1 MPALLRYETGTC
13 LGSEHA
19 RRSANML
26 RAATERDF
34 AFLRTFSTGP
44 DDEKLRAQIRDG
56 RLRIIESAG
65 EPVGFLKFY
74 VLWEVLPFIEVILVR
89 EDRRRHGIG
98 RDAVRSW
105 EREMAARSFRRVLIS
120 TQADETAQEFWRR
133 IGYRDC
139 GSLMLPGC
147 PAELFMF
154 HDITPACNIFT
165 H

>member
-1 MPALLRYETGTC
+1 
-13 LGSEHA
+13 
-19 RRSANML
+19 ML

-34 AFLRTFSTGP
+34 AFLRALSACP

-65 EPVGFLKFY
+65 EPVGFIKFY
-74 VLWEVLPFIEVILVR
+74 VLWELLPFIEVILVR
-89 EDRRRHGIG
+89 EDRRRRGIG

-105 EREMAARSFRRVLIS
+105 EREMAGRSFRRILTS

-139 GSLMLPGC
+139 GSFMLPGW
-147 PAELFMF
+147 PAELFLF
-154 HDITPACNIFT
+154 HDIGDVYA
-165 H
+165 

>member
-1 MPALLRYETGTC
+1 
-13 LGSEHA
+13 
-19 RRSANML
+19 ML

-34 AFLRTFSTGP
+34 AFLRALSACP

-65 EPVGFLKFY
+65 EPVGFIKFY
-74 VLWEVLPFIEVILVR
+74 VLWEMLPFIEVLVVR
-89 EDRRRHGIG
+89 EDRRRRGIG

-105 EREMAARSFRRVLIS
+105 EREMAGRSFRRVITS

-139 GSLMLPGC
+139 GSLMLPGW
-147 PAELFMF
+147 PAELFLF
-154 HDITPACNIFT
+154 HDIGDVYA
-165 H
+165 

>member
-1 MPALLRYETGTC
+1 
-13 LGSEHA
+13 
-19 RRSANML
+19 ML

-34 AFLRTFSTGP
+34 AFLRAFSAGP

-65 EPVGFLKFY
+65 EPVGFIKFY
-74 VLWEVLPFIEVILVR
+74 VLWEVLPFIEVIMVR
-89 EDRRRHGIG
+89 EDRRRCGIG

-105 EREMAARSFRRVLIS
+105 EREMAARSFRRALIS

-133 IGYRDC
+133 IDYRDC
-139 GSLMLPGC
+139 GSITLPGR

-154 HDITPACNIFT
+154 HDIGGGSQ
-165 H
+165 